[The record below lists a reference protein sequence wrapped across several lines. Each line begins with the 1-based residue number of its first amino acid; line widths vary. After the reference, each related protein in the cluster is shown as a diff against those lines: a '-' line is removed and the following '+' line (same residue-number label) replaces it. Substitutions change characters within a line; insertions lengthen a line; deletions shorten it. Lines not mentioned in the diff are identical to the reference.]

1 MMKTYTITLDENE
14 FDLLRF
20 FVDSFED
27 DYTEG
32 RDDTIG
38 DENAEDVYERL
49 QNKLS
54 WFSKFTF
61 DLKDTYRWNI
71 LHGFLLPHSLVLL
84 W

>member
-1 MMKTYTITLDENE
+1 MKTFTITLDENVDENESDLPPFTITLDENE

-49 QNKLS
+49 QQKLS
-54 WFSKFTF
+54 
-61 DLKDTYRWNI
+61 
-71 LHGFLLPHSLVLL
+71 
-84 W
+84 

>member
-1 MMKTYTITLDENE
+1 MMKTCTITLDENE

-54 WFSKFTF
+54 
-61 DLKDTYRWNI
+61 
-71 LHGFLLPHSLVLL
+71 
-84 W
+84 